1 MCRRRRPDYA
11 KMQRE
16 ANAAAQAQAR
26 KNDQG
31 SSKHQMEK
39 MIAKIPE
46 PPKPGQDVMYRPTEV
61 KSSYDDTQQ
70 GIRTAKSTR
79 GRKKSNM
86 SRLRIKLNPN
96 VNMPGSSGGSTNLG

>member
-16 ANAAAQAQAR
+16 ANAAAQAQAD
-26 KNDQG
+26 KMIKAQQA
-31 SSKHQMEK
+31 SMER

-46 PPKPGQDVMYRPTEV
+46 PPKPGQDVMYQPTQV
-61 KSSYDDTQQ
+61 RSSYDDTNQ
-70 GIRTAKSTR
+70 GIRTAKSSR
-79 GRKKSNM
+79 GRQRSNM
-86 SRLRIKLNPN
+86 SRLRIRLNPN

>member
-1 MCRRRRPDYA
+1 MCRRSRGPDYA
-11 KMQRE
+11 AMQR
-16 ANAAAQAQAR
+16 AAMREAQAQADR
-26 KNDQG
+26 QIKAQQA
-31 SSKHQMEK
+31 SMER
-39 MIAKIPE
+39 MIAKIPD
-46 PPKPGQDVMYRPTEV
+46 PPKPGQDVMYRPTQV

>member
-16 ANAAAQAQAR
+16 ANAAAQAQAQ
-26 KNDQG
+26 KIIEANN
-31 SSKHQMEK
+31 KQMDR

-46 PPKPGQDVMYRPTEV
+46 PPKPGQDVMYQPTQV
-61 KSSYDDTQQ
+61 KSSYDDTNQ
-70 GIRTAKSTR
+70 GIKTAKSIR

-96 VNMPGSSGGSTNLG
+96 VNMPGTSGGSTNLG

>member
-1 MCRRRRPDYA
+1 MCKRRKAPDYA

-16 ANAAAQAQAR
+16 ANAAAQAQA
-26 KNDQG
+26 Q
-31 SSKHQMEK
+31 K
-39 MIAKIPE
+39 MIEAQQKSMERMMAKIPD
-46 PPKPGQDVMYRPTEV
+46 PPKPGQDVMYRPTQV

-70 GIRTAKSTR
+70 GIRTAKATR

-96 VNMPGSSGGSTNLG
+96 VNMPGTSGGSTNLG

>member
-16 ANAAAQAQAR
+16 ANAAAQAQAQ
-26 KNDQG
+26 KIIEANN
-31 SSKHQMEK
+31 KQMDR

-46 PPKPGQDVMYRPTEV
+46 PPKPGQDVMYQPTQV
-61 KSSYDDTQQ
+61 KSSYDDTNQ
-70 GIRTAKSTR
+70 GIKTAKSIR
-79 GRKKSNM
+79 GRQRSNM

>member
-1 MCRRRRPDYA
+1 MCRRRRRPDYE

-16 ANAAAQAQAR
+16 ARQRAEDQAR
-26 KNDQG
+26 KQIEAQQK
-31 SSKHQMEK
+31 SMEK
-39 MIAKIPE
+39 MIAKIPA
-46 PPKPGQDVMYRPTEV
+46 PPKPGQDVMYRPTQV

-70 GIRTAKSTR
+70 GIRTAKSSR

-86 SRLRIKLNPN
+86 SKLRIKLNPN

>member
-16 ANAAAQAQAR
+16 ANAAAQAQAD
-26 KNDQG
+26 KMIKAQQA
-31 SSKHQMEK
+31 SMER

-46 PPKPGQDVMYRPTEV
+46 PPKPGQDVMYAPTQV
-61 KSSYDDTQQ
+61 KSSYDDVSQ
-70 GIRTAKSTR
+70 GIKTAKSIR

-86 SRLRIKLNPN
+86 NRLRIKLNPN
-96 VNMPGSSGGSTNLG
+96 VNMPGTSGGSTNLG